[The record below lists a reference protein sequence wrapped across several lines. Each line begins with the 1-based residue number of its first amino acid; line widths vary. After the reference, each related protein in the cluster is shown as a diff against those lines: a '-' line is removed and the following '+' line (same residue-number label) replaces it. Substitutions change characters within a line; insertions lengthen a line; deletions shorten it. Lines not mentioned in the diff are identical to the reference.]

1 MADFVPRY
9 ASYCPTALEA
19 AAKVVINMHN
29 WSLATI
35 NRGEDSNG
43 VAFETAKAC
52 IFGLSDICSVAA
64 SEAPTST
71 VIRGI
76 CSAVFVNVLTFFLSS
91 FEGKDIFQI
100 VDKETWKIHD
110 SSELFP
116 RLKQK
121 FSDEDGS
128 PLLKLPKF
136 GALSFLKIFFSC
148 SRKLLAACFELFN
161 STSTDGISKEGC
173 FFLNQVTSRLD
184 ADDATHNLNPSID
197 RLKSCPGLVETGT
210 EGNKI
215 SDKGFVKDGNDV
227 SRKASPI
234 SISNSCLL
242 RLVLL
247 KSQF

>member
-43 VAFETAKAC
+43 VAFETAKVC
-52 IFGLSDICSVAA
+52 IFGLGDICSVAA

-76 CSAVFVNVLTFFLSS
+76 CSAVFLNVLTFFLSS
-91 FEGKDIFQI
+91 FEGKDILQI
-100 VDKETWKIHD
+100 IDKEALKIHD
-110 SSELFP
+110 SPEFFP

-128 PLLKLPKF
+128 PLSKLPKF
-136 GALSFLKIFFSC
+136 RALSFLKIFFSC

-161 STSTDGISKEGC
+161 STSTEGISKEGC

-184 ADDATHNLNPSID
+184 ADDATHNLNPTID
-197 RLKSCPGLVETGT
+197 GPKPCPGSVETST
-210 EGNKI
+210 EGYKV
-215 SDKGFVKDGNDV
+215 SDEGFVKDGNDV
-227 SRKASPI
+227 LGKASPF
-234 SISNSCLL
+234 SNSCLL
-242 RLVLL
+242 RLVLH